1 MTNAVKHGRA
11 KNIRVELSS
20 RRCWLTLVVT
30 DDGRGF
36 DRRDL
41 VLSVADGHI
50 GLASLTVPI
59 EAAGGA
65 VTITSAPGAGTRVS
79 VTVPADMA
87 A

>member
-1 MTNAVKHGRA
+1 MVVVVVKHGRA

-20 RRCWLTLVVT
+20 RGCWLTLVVT

-36 DRRDL
+36 DSRDL
-41 VLSVADGHI
+41 VIS
-50 GLASLTVPI
+50 
-59 EAAGGA
+59 
-65 VTITSAPGAGTRVS
+65 GAGTRVS